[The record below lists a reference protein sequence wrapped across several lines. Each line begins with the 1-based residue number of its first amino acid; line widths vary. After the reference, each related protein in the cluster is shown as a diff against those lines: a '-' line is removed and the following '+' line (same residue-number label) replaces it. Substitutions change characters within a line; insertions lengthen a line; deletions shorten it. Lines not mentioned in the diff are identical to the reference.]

1 VRTLSGE
8 PRGCMAVR
16 EPRNRLV
23 IFRLSETE
31 YERLLA
37 ACHRDHA
44 RSLSDYVR
52 EAVMGHVGPAD
63 GGEVVCSA
71 LKRLAG
77 RIRQLETRLGR
88 LLERM
93 EQAR

>member
-1 VRTLSGE
+1 
-8 PRGCMAVR
+8 MAVR

-37 ACHRDHA
+37 ACRRDQA

-52 EAVMGHVGPAD
+52 EAVIGCSASAG
-63 GGEVVCSA
+63 GGEAVYSA
-71 LKRLAG
+71 LNRLAG
-77 RIRQLETRLGR
+77 RIRQLETRVRR
-88 LLERM
+88 LLERL
-93 EQAR
+93 EEVR

>member
-1 VRTLSGE
+1 
-8 PRGCMAVR
+8 MAVR

-37 ACHRDHA
+37 ACRRDAA

-52 EAVMGHVGPAD
+52 DAVIGCAASPR
-63 GGEVVCSA
+63 GGETAQAA

-77 RIRQLETRLGR
+77 RIRQLEAQVGR
-88 LLERM
+88 LVARLEQVR
-93 EQAR
+93 